1 VKYEGGRVPV
11 PATFTASPVAYE
23 GKILIVSEDGDGFL
37 VKAGPV
43 HEVVRTN
50 PLKEP
55 VYASPAVS
63 QGRIFIRGLHHLYAI
78 GPGGKS

>member
-1 VKYEGGRVPV
+1 MRLLRH
-11 PATFTASPVAYE
+11 
-23 GKILIVSEDGDGFL
+23 LIVSEEGDGFL
-37 VKAGPV
+37 LKAGPV

-63 QGRIFIRGLHHLYAI
+63 QGRIFIRGEKNLYCI
-78 GPGGKS
+78 GT